1 MADHSSSSSSLQKK
15 PINTIEHK
23 DTLGNDRD
31 HKEALNSDNDNTS
44 GLKINGVPIEDARE
58 EVLLPGFLSK
68 QYYKLYGLCFV
79 TYLCATMQGYDG
91 ALMGSIY
98 TENEYLKYYHL
109 DINSSS
115 GTGLVFSIFNVGQIC
130 GAFFVPLMDWK
141 GRKPAILI
149 GCLGV
154 VIGAIISSLTTTKSA
169 LIGGRWFLAFF
180 ATIANSAAPT
190 YCAEVAPAH
199 LRGKVAGLYNTLW
212 SVGSIVA
219 AFTTYATNK
228 NFPNSSKAFKIPL
241 YLQMMFPGLV
251 CIFGWLIPE
260 SPRWLVGVGREEEAR
275 EFIIKYHLNGDRTH
289 PLLDME
295 MAEIIESFHGTDL
308 SNPLEM
314 LDVRILFRTRSD
326 RYRAMLVILM
336 AWFGQFSGNNVCSY
350 YLPTMLRN
358 VGNES
363 VSLNVLMNGVYS
375 IVSWISSI
383 CGAFFIDKIGRR
395 EGFLGSI
402 SGAALALT
410 GLSICTA
417 RYEKTKKKSAS
428 NGALVFIYLFGVI
441 FSFAFTPMQ
450 SMYSTEVST
459 NLTRS
464 KAQLLNML
472 VSGVAQFVN
481 QFATPKAMKNIR
493 YWFYVF
499 YVFFDIFEF
508 IVIYFFF
515 VETKGRSLEELEV
528 VFEAPNPRKASVDQA
543 FLAQVRATLVQRNDV
558 RVANAQNLKEQE
570 PLKSD
575 ADHVEKLSEAE
586 SV

>member
-23 DTLGNDRD
+23 DTLGSDRD

-58 EVLLPGFLSK
+58 EVLLPGYLSK

-91 ALMGSIY
+91 SLMGSIY
-98 TENEYLKYYHL
+98 TENAYLKYYHL
-109 DINSSS
+109 DINSST
-115 GTGLVFSIFNVGQIC
+115 GTGLVFSIFNVGQ
-130 GAFFVPLMDWK
+130 
-141 GRKPAILI
+141 
-149 GCLGV
+149 
-154 VIGAIISSLTTTKSA
+154 
-169 LIGGRWFLAFF
+169 
-180 ATIANSAAPT
+180 
-190 YCAEVAPAH
+190 
-199 LRGKVAGLYNTLW
+199 
-212 SVGSIVA
+212 
-219 AFTTYATNK
+219 
-228 NFPNSSKAFKIPL
+228 
-241 YLQMMFPGLV
+241 
-251 CIFGWLIPE
+251 
-260 SPRWLVGVGREEEAR
+260 
-275 EFIIKYHLNGDRTH
+275 
-289 PLLDME
+289 
-295 MAEIIESFHGTDL
+295 
-308 SNPLEM
+308 
-314 LDVRILFRTRSD
+314 
-326 RYRAMLVILM
+326 
-336 AWFGQFSGNNVCSY
+336 
-350 YLPTMLRN
+350 
-358 VGNES
+358 
-363 VSLNVLMNGVYS
+363 
-375 IVSWISSI
+375 I

-459 NLTRS
+459 NLMRS
-464 KAQLLNML
+464 KAQLLNGV
-472 VSGVAQFVN
+472 VSGAAQFVN
-481 QFATPKAMKNIR
+481 QFAAPKAMKNIK

-515 VETKGRSLEELEV
+515 VETKGRSLEELEA

-543 FLAQVRATLVQRNDV
+543 FLAQVRATLVQQNDV

-570 PLKSD
+570 LLKSD